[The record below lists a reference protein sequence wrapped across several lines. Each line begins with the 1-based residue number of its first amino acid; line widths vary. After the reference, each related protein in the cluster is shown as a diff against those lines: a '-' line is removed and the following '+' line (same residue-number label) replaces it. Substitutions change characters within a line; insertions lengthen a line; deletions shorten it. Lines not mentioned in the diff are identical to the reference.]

1 MFPDRE
7 SAGEVEEELKGVIF
21 RLPESEGM
29 EQPRFVSEDEYLS
42 GNVRKKL
49 REAKQAAEISETYRS
64 NVKALEKVQPKD
76 LTASEI
82 SVRLG
87 ATWIPES
94 DIAVLCLNCC
104 RRRTIPSGRSKVHF
118 LPAYRGMEYRREEHG
133 QGKSPCYNTYG
144 TNRVNAYKII
154 EDTLTLRDTRV
165 FDYVEDEE
173 GKRKPILNRK
183 ETAIAQGKQ
192 DLIKQAFQE
201 WIWKDPKRRQRLTED
216 YNERSMRSAHGSMTG
231 ATCISMV

>member
-1 MFPDRE
+1 MFPDRK

-64 NVKALEKVQPKD
+64 NVEALEKVQPKD

-94 DIAVLCLNCC
+94 DIADFMFELLQTPNYSQWK
-104 RRRTIPSGRSKVHF
+104 IKVHF
-118 LPAYRGMEYRREEHG
+118 SRHTGEWNIE
-133 QGKSPCYNTYG
+133 GKSMDREIP
-144 TNRVNAYKII
+144 V
-154 EDTLTLRDTRV
+154 L
-165 FDYVEDEE
+165 
-173 GKRKPILNRK
+173 PIPM
-183 ETAIAQGKQ
+183 EQ
-192 DLIKQAFQE
+192 
-201 WIWKDPKRRQRLTED
+201 
-216 YNERSMRSAHGSMTG
+216 TG
-231 ATCISMV
+231 